1 MDFKKCFLIKYYLAI
16 KRNEGLIHATTWMN
30 FEHIMPSDRSQ
41 AKKKKGHILY
51 DSVYVKYLEY
61 VNIETDRL
69 MITTSWEE
77 ERIESNCL
85 VGKGIY
91 SGLIEKF

>member
-1 MDFKKCFLIKYYLAI
+1 MKESEINIYLKEMKTCIYYWKKPV
-16 KRNEGLIHATTWMN
+16 T
-30 FEHIMPSDRSQ
+30 
-41 AKKKKGHILY
+41 KGYILY